1 MSQKHINPAGPS
13 PQGWLRIFSERKNM
27 KAIEVIIIVAL
38 ITMFSWSWA
47 SKDEPENMTLG
58 DCYQEGQNWFCR

>member
-1 MSQKHINPAGPS
+1 
-13 PQGWLRIFSERKNM
+13 M